1 MTLLGRLKKI
11 WPILLTISI
20 YLLIFLYQIYP
31 YGDYDWGWHFRYGEY
46 FVKTGH
52 VLLKDPFSSTLPG
65 YVWTNDSWLYDPILY
80 LVQTKSGFT
89 GLSILSGLIAC
100 FIFLISTVRYK
111 LGYLKL
117 GILAFFFIKISQGP
131 LLGSLRA
138 QSFGLLL
145 LSVLMFLLMQSKEKV
160 KTLYFLP
167 LLFLL
172 WANLHGTFTFGLL
185 VLAMFLVSD
194 LVNKNVSH
202 FVLLLKMTV
211 FSATLSFVNPFTY
224 AAHLEALNHFS
235 NSMLS
240 SYITEWQ
247 PVAFCSSCNL
257 PYVFYFWAF
266 VAALFIIRRK
276 LSDLSYIL
284 LLSFLAVEAFLHRRY
299 LSMFI
304 VAAIPIVASTVTEIK
319 VKFEKSFT
327 TLLAATCIAVFLLLQ
342 GLFVRLPRFNLPTY
356 SLNDYCRFTSHCTGG
371 LTDYLLKNPLQGRGL
386 NFYDW
391 GGYLIGIG
399 VKFPLFIDGRMPTWN
414 KNGYYP
420 LVDYGAMYYEHN
432 IALFTSYHFN
442 WVIARVD
449 APILTDIRSDPTLLS
464 QWNVVYADDD
474 AVCLVRKEIPAQD
487 F

>member
-52 VLLKDPFSSTLPG
+52 LIWEDPFSSTLPG
-65 YVWTNDSWLYDPILY
+65 YRWTNISWLYDPILY
-80 LVQTKSGFT
+80 LVQMKSGFM
-89 GLSILSGLIAC
+89 GLSILSALIAC
-100 FIFLISTVRYK
+100 FIFLISTVRYE

-117 GILAFFFIKISQGP
+117 GILAIFFVKIFQSASVG
-131 LLGSLRA
+131 GLRG
-138 QSFGLLL
+138 QHVGFLL
-145 LSVLMFLLMQSKEKV
+145 LSILMFLLMRSKEKLR
-160 KTLYFLP
+160 TLYFLP
-167 LLFLL
+167 PLFLL
-172 WANLHGTFTFGLL
+172 WANLHGSFAFGLL
-185 VLAMFLVSD
+185 VLTIFIISD
-194 LVNKNVSH
+194 LVNRDIPH
-202 FVLLLKMTV
+202 GILLLKMTV
-211 FSATLSFVNPFTY
+211 LSAILCLVNPFTY
-224 AAHLEALNHFS
+224 RVYLEAFNHVS
-235 NSMLS
+235 NPMNAH
-240 SYITEWQ
+240 IGEWQ
-247 PVAFCSSCNL
+247 PIAYCSNCNL
-257 PYVFYFWAF
+257 VYVFYFWA
-266 VAALFIIRRK
+266 VVIALFVFRKK
-276 LSDLSYIL
+276 LSDLAYIAL
-284 LLSFLAVEAFLHRRY
+284 LLFLAVEAFFYRRY
-299 LSMFI
+299 LPMFI
-304 VAAIPIVASTVTEIK
+304 VAALPIVASAVTEIK
-319 VKFEKSFT
+319 VKFEKNFT
-327 TLLAATCIAVFLLLQ
+327 ILLATIGITAFLLWQ

-371 LTDYLLKNPLQGRGL
+371 LTDYLLKNPLQDRGL

-414 KNGYYP
+414 KNGFYP

-432 IALFTSYHFN
+432 VALFTSYHFN

-449 APILTDIRSDPTLLS
+449 APILTDIRSDPTLRNE
-464 QWNVVYADDD
+464 WNVVYSDDV